1 MGKVPVPNGEKR
13 IMRTLV
19 TGVILTVA
27 TGCGAG
33 QQIVEKQLTELNTQL
48 TQLRKNQATMS
59 VTMEDLETRLFLVQ
73 DELDTARNGSPQA
86 RRRMNDLPVVRIQP
100 QHGPESVFDPRANE
114 RNQIAQRDDGVL
126 EYDQLTD
133 SGRVVRAGGPSETA
147 GHKTVEPP
155 MRRTS
160 PPPVKQEDRDAK
172 ALYSHSYEH
181 LKARR
186 YENAVTGFTEFVE
199 RFPNHSYADNAV
211 YWMGECYYARGLW
224 LRALNLFQQVIS
236 SYPLG
241 NKSPD
246 AMLKLG
252 LCHHQLRN
260 YSQARDVLTQLT
272 QIYTD
277 NPVAKIAK
285 TRLEQLP

>member
-1 MGKVPVPNGEKR
+1 
-13 IMRTLV
+13 MRTLV
-19 TGVILTVA
+19 TSIILTVA
-27 TGCGAG
+27 VGCGTG
-33 QQIVEKQLTELNTQL
+33 QQLLDKKLTELNTQL

-73 DELDTARNGSPQA
+73 DELDTARNGTPKA
-86 RRRMNDLPVVRIQP
+86 RRRMNDLPVVRVQP
-100 QHGPESVFDPRANE
+100 QHGPESVFDPRADQ
-114 RNQIAQRDDGVL
+114 RHDIGKRDDGIL

-133 SGRVVRAGGPSETA
+133 SGEVVRAGGTPEPA
-147 GHKTVEPP
+147 GPKAVEPP
-155 MRRTS
+155 KRRTS
-160 PPPVKQEDRDAK
+160 PPPVQQSDRDAK
-172 ALYSHSYEH
+172 KLYSESYDH
-181 LKARR
+181 VKARR
-186 YENAVTGFTEFVE
+186 YEKAITGFTQFVE

-211 YWMGECYYARGLW
+211 YWMGECYYDRGLW
-224 LRALNLFQQVIS
+224 LKALSLFQQVIS

-252 LCHHQLRN
+252 LCHQQLRN

-272 QIYTD
+272 QIYAD
-277 NPVAKIAK
+277 NPVASIAK